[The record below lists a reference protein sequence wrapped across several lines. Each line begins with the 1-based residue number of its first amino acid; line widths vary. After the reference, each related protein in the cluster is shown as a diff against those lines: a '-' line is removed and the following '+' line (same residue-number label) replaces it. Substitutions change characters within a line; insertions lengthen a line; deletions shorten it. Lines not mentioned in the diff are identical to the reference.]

1 MFFKQNHN
9 LVDQKDSNPVTNPL
23 FIEPKVDPLTIDE
36 LDEAIQKRMS
46 VIEAEFKA
54 GFDFIKRYPKTVSFF
69 GSARI
74 GSDNPHYQKARD
86 LAKLLAEKNYAVVT
100 GGGPGIM
107 EAANRGALEA
117 GGRSLGL
124 TIKLPEEQKTNLYLT
139 DSVAFYYFFV
149 RKVCLT
155 FSAEAFV
162 YFPGG
167 FGTLDE
173 FFEIITLIQTNKIP
187 KAPIILVGADYW
199 RPLDQYIKNELYEK
213 HRAISEM
220 DTNLYYIL
228 EDEKEIID
236 LISHY
241 PVRIG

>member
-1 MFFKQNHN
+1 MFKANRGN
-9 LVDQKDSNPVTNPL
+9 NNSPNDL
-23 FIEPKVDPLTIDE
+23 KVDPLTIDE
-36 LDEAIQKRMS
+36 LDEAIRKRMS
-46 VIEAEFKA
+46 VIEGEFKA
-54 GFDFIKRYPKTVSFF
+54 GFDFIKRYPKTVTFF
-69 GSARI
+69 GSARV
-74 GSDNPHYQKARD
+74 GEDNPHYQKAMN
-86 LAKLLAEKNYAVVT
+86 LAKLLVAKNYTVVT

-107 EAANRGALEA
+107 EAANRGALET

-124 TIKLPEEQKTNLYLT
+124 TIKLPKEQKTNLYLT
-139 DSVAFYYFFV
+139 DSVAFYYFFI

-173 FFEIITLIQTNKIP
+173 FFEIVTLIQTNKIP
-187 KAPIILVGADYW
+187 QAPIILVGADYW
-199 RPLDQYIKNELYEK
+199 CSLDQYIKRELYEK
-213 HRAISEM
+213 HEAISDKDM
-220 DTNLYYIL
+220 NLYYIL